1 MGSVYFF
8 RNTCSDQPAGRKP
21 LLEAGEAGE
30 AVESVDAVM
39 FTEIAAIFDT
49 FVNKTFAC

>member
-21 LLEAGEAGE
+21 LLEAGEA
-30 AVESVDAVM
+30 VESVDAVM
-39 FTEIAAIFDT
+39 FTEIAAIFDA
-49 FVNKTFAC
+49 FVNKTFAS